1 MSSHAHQVSAEHL
14 KIAAITP
21 YTSIDYP
28 GYFSAVA
35 FIQGCPWRCRYCH
48 NPHMQPRDFP
58 KEYLHSS
65 WEELQRLLARRQGLL
80 DAVVF
85 SGGEPTL
92 DPALAEAM
100 SKVKSMGFKVGLHT
114 SGCYPEH
121 LSRVIGFVDWVGLDI
136 KASLADSEAY
146 CWIVG
151 LQKSDPAKNVSE
163 ALNLIQKAGVSYEC
177 RTTAHPDYL
186 PDEKILKLAQQLKE
200 RGVETFALQI
210 YRKPKELD
218 LPFERVGHEYPE
230 PETIEILKS
239 TFSHFE
245 LRRE

>member
-1 MSSHAHQVSAEHL
+1 MSEVSTRESAEHL

-28 GYFSAVA
+28 GCFSAVA

-48 NPHMQPRDFP
+48 NPHMQPREFDP
-58 KEYLHSS
+58 RYLHSS
-65 WEELQRLLARRQGLL
+65 WEELTALLNRRQGLL

-92 DPALAEAM
+92 DPCLADAM
-100 SKVKSMGFKVGLHT
+100 KKVKAMGFKVGLHT

-121 LSRVIGFVDWVGLDI
+121 VAAVIDYVDWVGLDI
-136 KASLADSEAY
+136 KAMLSDADAY
-146 CWIVG
+146 RWITG
-151 LQKSDPAKNVSE
+151 LTKSDPAKNVRESLE
-163 ALNLIQKAGVSYEC
+163 VIMRAGVDFEC

-186 PDEKILKLAQQLKE
+186 PDEKILALAKELKAL
-200 RGVETFALQI
+200 GVQTFALQV

-218 LPFERVGHEYPE
+218 LPFANVGHEYPE
-230 PETIEILKS
+230 PETIEALKAL
-239 TFSHFE
+239 FPQFV

>member
-1 MSSHAHQVSAEHL
+1 MSDSVLHAPAEQL

-28 GYFSAVA
+28 GLFSAVA

-48 NPHMQPRDFP
+48 NPHMQSREFP
-58 KEYLHSS
+58 PQYLHSS
-65 WEELQRLLARRQGLL
+65 WEELVTLLKRRRGLL

-92 DPALAEAM
+92 DPALPDAM
-100 SKVKSMGFKVGLHT
+100 MKVREMGFKIGLHT

-121 LSRVIGFVDWVGLDI
+121 LKEVIHLVDWVGLDV
-136 KASLADSEAY
+136 KASICDAQAY
-146 CWIVG
+146 RWITG
-151 LQKSDPAKNVSE
+151 LEKSDPARNVSE
-163 ALNLIQKAGVSYEC
+163 ALQIIQDAHVTYEC

-186 PDEKILKLAQQLKE
+186 PDEKILKLAHELKD
-200 RGVETFALQI
+200 RAVENFALQI
-210 YRKPKELD
+210 YRKPKELE
-218 LPFERVGHEYPE
+218 LPFENVGHEYPE
-230 PETIEILKS
+230 PETIQALKVVFDS
-239 TFSHFE
+239 FE

>member
-1 MSSHAHQVSAEHL
+1 MSLHAHQVSAEHL

-65 WEELQRLLARRQGLL
+65 WEELQRLLTRRQGLL

-92 DPALAEAM
+92 DPALADAM

-121 LSRVIGFVDWVGLDI
+121 LARVIGFVDWVGLDI
-136 KASLADSEAY
+136 KASLADSETY
-146 CWIVG
+146 RWIVG

>member
-1 MSSHAHQVSAEHL
+1 MSSIAHPLSAEHL

-65 WEELQRLLARRQGLL
+65 WKELQELLYRRQGLL

-92 DPALAEAM
+92 DPALADAM
-100 SKVKSMGFKVGLHT
+100 NQVKAMGFKVGLHT

-121 LSRVIGFVDWVGLDI
+121 LASVIGLVDWVGLDI
-136 KASLADSEAY
+136 KASLSESEAY
-146 CWIVG
+146 RWIVG
-151 LQKSDPAKNVSE
+151 LEKSDPAKNVSE
-163 ALNLIQKAGVSYEC
+163 TLDLIQKAGVSYEC
-177 RTTAHPDYL
+177 RTTAHPAYL
-186 PDEKILKLAQQLKE
+186 PDEKILKLANELKE

-218 LPFERVGHEYPE
+218 LPFENIGHEYPE
-230 PETIEILKS
+230 PETIEALKS
-239 TFSHFE
+239 LFTHFE

>member
-1 MSSHAHQVSAEHL
+1 MDQKRVAAAAEEL

-28 GYFSAVA
+28 GCFSAVA

-48 NPHMQPRDFP
+48 NPHMQPREFP
-58 KEYLHSS
+58 PQYLHSS
-65 WEELQRLLARRQGLL
+65 WGELVTLLERRKGLL

-92 DPALAEAM
+92 DPALRDAM
-100 SKVKSMGFKVGLHT
+100 QRVKEMGFKIGLHT

-121 LSRVIGFVDWVGLDI
+121 VAQVIDLVDWVGLDV
-136 KASLADSEAY
+136 KASLTDAEAY
-146 CWIVG
+146 RWITG
-151 LQKSDPAKNVSE
+151 LNKSDPAEHVSQTLE
-163 ALNLIQKAGVSYEC
+163 LIQKAGVSYEC
-177 RTTAHPDYL
+177 RTTAHPAYL
-186 PDEKILKLAQQLKE
+186 PDEKILSLAKE
-200 RGVETFALQI
+200 LHSRGVETFALQV

-218 LPFERVGHEYPE
+218 LPFTNVGHEYPE
-230 PETIEILKS
+230 PETLEALKKL
-239 TFSHFE
+239 FPRFE

>member
-1 MSSHAHQVSAEHL
+1 MSQASDRLSAEHL

-48 NPHMQPRDFP
+48 NPHMQPREFP
-58 KEYLHSS
+58 PQYLHSS
-65 WEELQRLLARRQGLL
+65 WNELVELLSRRKGLL

-92 DPALAEAM
+92 DPALADAM
-100 SKVKSMGFKVGLHT
+100 AKVKERGFKVGLHT
-114 SGCYPEH
+114 SGSYPEH
-121 LSRVIGFVDWVGLDI
+121 VERVIHLVDWLGLDI
-136 KASLADSEAY
+136 KASLMDDEGY
-146 CWIVG
+146 RWIVG
-151 LQKSDPAKNVSE
+151 LEKSNPAQNVSE
-163 ALNLIQKAGVSYEC
+163 TLKIIQKSGVSYEC
-177 RTTAHPDYL
+177 RTTAHPAYL
-186 PDEKILKLAQQLKE
+186 PDEKILTLADELQK
-200 RGVETFALQI
+200 RGVQNFALQI

-218 LPFERVGHEYPE
+218 LPFENIGHEYPE
-230 PETIEILKS
+230 PETIESLKS
-239 TFSHFE
+239 SFPHFE